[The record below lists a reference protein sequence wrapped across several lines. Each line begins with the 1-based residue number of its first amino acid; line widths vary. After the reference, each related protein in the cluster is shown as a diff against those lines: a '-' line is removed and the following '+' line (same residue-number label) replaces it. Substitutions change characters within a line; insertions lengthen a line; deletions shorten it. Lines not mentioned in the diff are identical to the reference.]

1 MTSSVESAAT
11 VVQHSMN
18 RIDIST
24 GVEFEEFKS
33 AFEKAA
39 PPFDPA
45 TVRSVA
51 ARGMKSLRR
60 RRSTRPMT

>member
-1 MTSSVESAAT
+1 
-11 VVQHSMN
+11 MN

-24 GVEFEEFKS
+24 GVEFDEFRV

-45 TVRSVA
+45 PVLQIAPGLAVGT
-51 ARGMKSLRR
+51 KSSQR
-60 RRSTRPMT
+60 RRSTLRTG